1 MDIQLLQKYV
11 DVTLAELGVSN
22 LGPGRARARPDKAD
36 PANKARVRVHRLV
49 GKLDFA
55 SRLLP
60 LVQRQGWR
68 IKLSLDELHGYIE
81 VTT

>member
-1 MDIQLLQKYV
+1 MDIQLLQEYV
-11 DVTLAELGVSN
+11 DAALAEIGVSN

-36 PANKARVRVHRLV
+36 PANKARVRVHRLAS
-49 GKLDFA
+49 KLDFA
-55 SRLLP
+55 SRLLS

-68 IKLSLDELHGYIE
+68 VKLSLDELHGYIE